1 MAKNNNDKKHYKM
14 LSEEDMQI
22 IKSDPTKLADY
33 VVHNK
38 VKASRKTALVLGV
51 IAVAIAFGAGVFTG
65 VSLARTSIPNSI
77 VQVQVGGENSE
88 QQGK

>member
-14 LSEEDMQI
+14 LSEEDMRVI
-22 IKSDPTKLADY
+22 ASDPVKLADY
-33 VVHNK
+33 VVCNK
-38 VKASRKTALVLGV
+38 VKASRKTALVIGV
-51 IAVAIAFGAGVFTG
+51 IAVAVAFGIGVFTG
-65 VSLARTSIPNSI
+65 VCLARTSIPNSV